1 LELRLADLEAHL
13 DRLTSTPPPSDRG
26 GEPHPVEQHLADL
39 AERCSDIV
47 KQWAATSERH
57 ALAVGEL
64 ESKLSNWT
72 EAAAGLQ
79 RDATGRFQDLE
90 RLIEH
95 EWASLRRLHEEPVRQ
110 LRDQAE
116 SLTEICVSTAGS
128 TQTGIERAEARLA
141 LLEKDLH
148 RRMDDLSRDVHA
160 VLDELRQQNGTT
172 VRSPSSSWALEEVTR
187 LHHEIRDG
195 AGASKNPPTAF
206 ALLAAPGPTQS
217 AGDIHRGHS
226 TEPSDTDHRPLPAEP
241 ETSDRSERKRF
252 AAIAA
257 FAVLIAIGGGFSLLF
272 YSRARLAAEQAAA
285 ARQSAE
291 LIGSAA
297 NDRIDAARRDAA
309 AQIEIARG
317 VASRAQITGDVL
329 AAPDLMRF
337 NLIGAEGT
345 AGASAQLL
353 FSRTRGMVFSGS
365 RLTSPRPGNVYQ
377 IWLLTPAD
385 PINAGTIAP
394 DASGRATLAT
404 DRPPDVP
411 RPIVGVR
418 VTLESA
424 PGRQT
429 PSEQT
434 VLFRPQ

>member
-1 LELRLADLEAHL
+1 MLPRA
-13 DRLTSTPPPSDRG
+13 DRLTSQPQPSERT
-26 GEPHPVEQHLADL
+26 GEAHPLEQHLADL
-39 AERCSDIV
+39 AERCSAIV

-64 ESKLSNWT
+64 ESKLSHWNDV
-72 EAAAGLQ
+72 AAGLQ

-90 RLIEH
+90 RVIGH
-95 EWASLRRLHEEPVRQ
+95 EWAALRRLHEEPVRQ

-172 VRSPSSSWALEEVTR
+172 VRNPSSSWALEEVTR
-187 LHHEIRDG
+187 LHHEIRDVAG
-195 AGASKNPPTAF
+195 AGKNPPTAL
-206 ALLAAPGPTQS
+206 ALLAAPSPTQS
-217 AGDIHRGHS
+217 AGDVRRGQS
-226 TEPSDTDHRPLPAEP
+226 TGLSDAADDSQLPAEP
-241 ETSDRSERKRF
+241 ETSGRSERKWF
-252 AAIAA
+252 AAVAA
-257 FAVLIAIGGGFSLLF
+257 LALVIAIGGGFSLFF
-272 YSRARLAAEQAAA
+272 YNRARLAAEQAAA
-285 ARQSAE
+285 AQQRAE
-291 LIGSAA
+291 VIGHAA
-297 NDRIDAARRDAA
+297 NDRIDAAQRDAA
-309 AQIEIARG
+309 VQIEIARG
-317 VASRAQITGDVL
+317 AASRAQVIGDVL

-337 NLIGAEGT
+337 NLVGAEGT
-345 AGASAQLL
+345 ARAAQLL

-365 RLTSPRPGNVYQ
+365 RLSSPGPGNVYQ
-377 IWLLTPAD
+377 IWLLTATD
-385 PINAGTIAP
+385 PVSAGTITP
-394 DASGRATLAT
+394 DDSGRATLAS

-418 VTLESA
+418 VTLEPA

-429 PSEQT
+429 PSEQI
-434 VLFRPQ
+434 VLSRAQ